1 MNAVKTVLDVTL
13 KWLCVVL
20 FSALVLVVCW
30 QVFSR
35 QVMHAPA
42 TWTTSLAQYLF
53 VWLALFGSAYVFSD
67 RGHIAVDFLVR
78 ALKINEKRTTEVF
91 VQVIILLFAAFVL
104 VYGGIRGVDLTW
116 SQKISG
122 LPLNI
127 GAMYLALPISGIM
140 TAFYAVYHLV
150 EALHG
155 RGLPN
160 DDEDEEIRE
169 AI

>member
-1 MNAVKTVLDVTL
+1 VNAIKSVLDVTL
-13 KWLCVVL
+13 KWLCVIL
-20 FSALVLVVCW
+20 FSFLVLVVCW

-35 QVMHAPA
+35 QVMHDPA

-67 RGHIAVDFLVR
+67 KGHIAVDFMVR
-78 ALKINEKRTTEVF
+78 ALKINEKRFPEVF
-91 VQVIILLFAAFVL
+91 VQIIILLFAVFVL
-104 VYGGIRGVDLTW
+104 IYGGIRGVDMTW

-127 GAMYLALPISGIM
+127 GAMYLALPISGVM
-140 TAFYAVYHLV
+140 TAFYAIHHLI

-160 DDEDEEIRE
+160 DNDEEIRE

>member
-1 MNAVKTVLDVTL
+1 MNAIKAVLDVTL
-13 KWLCVVL
+13 KWLCVIL
-20 FSALVLVVCW
+20 FSSLVLVVCW

-35 QVMHAPA
+35 QVLHDPA

-91 VQVIILLFAAFVL
+91 VQVIILLFAVFVL
-104 VYGGIRGVDLTW
+104 IYGGIRGVDLTW

-127 GAMYLALPISGIM
+127 GAMYLALPISGVI
-140 TAFYAVYHLV
+140 TAFYAIYHLV

-160 DDEDEEIRE
+160 DNDEEIRE